1 MSPLGSPSTGT
12 CRAAAGSRD
21 EGSASLFVLI
31 AVVALMLA
39 IGLVVD
45 GGRKIEALQRADA
58 LAQEAARTASQQLI
72 AHRSVRGLSPQID
85 TATAQQAAGA
95 YLAAAGVQGTATAN
109 ATTVTVTATVTEP
122 TTFLAAIGIADVSAT
137 ATATARIVRGLDQEV
152 P

>member
-1 MSPLGSPSTGT
+1 MSPHN
-12 CRAAAGSRD
+12 GSRID
-21 EGSASLFVLI
+21 VRGQDRGSASLFVLI
-31 AVVALMLA
+31 AVVGLMLA

-45 GGRKIEALQRADA
+45 GGRKVEALQRADA

-95 YLAAAGVQGTATAN
+95 YLAAAGVRGSATAS

-122 TTFLAAIGIADVSAT
+122 TTFLAAIGITDVSAT
-137 ATATARIVRGLDQEV
+137 ATATARIVRGLDQEI